1 MSALFCSRILAR
13 PAALQRMVQTPLAF
27 NPAMASPVVLALRP
41 FSGSSLRRAD
51 ESQQPPKSP
60 LTAPAE
66 LSTTSS
72 EPSAPVDTSA
82 STSAETPKPSST
94 SASSAL
100 SSPLAHLYP
109 SAQDKEASKPKT
121 PELRQ
126 LSNSLFAA
134 TGKANSTNVQEADA
148 PLTDAK
154 ANEDDSVEP
163 YHFHVYSHKH
173 NTHITVTRPNRNPI
187 ISMSCGNIGIRK
199 SRRKNYDAAYQLT
212 AYVLERLYHE
222 GWQEKINNLE
232 VVLKGFGAGRE
243 AATKVLLGQEG
254 KLLSDK
260 IIRVADA
267 TTIKFGGTRS
277 KNPRRI

>member
-1 MSALFCSRILAR
+1 MAS
-13 PAALQRMVQTPLAF
+13 LQRSIQP
-27 NPAMASPVVLALRP
+27 SLALRLAVAPSASLVINRP
-41 FSGSSLRRAD
+41 FSYSIPRTDETQKPTESPATTTITASDDAAMKSSGSSSSTD
-51 ESQQPPKSP
+51 TPPK
-60 LTAPAE
+60 TAPATE
-66 LSTTSS
+66 
-72 EPSAPVDTSA
+72 APT
-82 STSAETPKPSST
+82 STSTSST
-94 SASSAL
+94 SSTL

-109 SAQDKEASKPKT
+109 SPKEINDFPPSTASEMRK
-121 PELRQ
+121 
-126 LSNSLFAA
+126 LSHTLFAGVA
-134 TGKANSTNVQEADA
+134 KANSTHVQDADT

-154 ANEDDSVEP
+154 AGEDDTLEP
-163 YHFHVYSHKH
+163 FHFHVYSHKH

-222 GWQEKINNLE
+222 GWQEKIKNLE

-254 KLLSDK
+254 KLLADK
-260 IIRVADA
+260 IIRVSDA
-267 TTIKFGGTRS
+267 TKIKFGGTRS